1 MGHFD
6 SLSPKIRCKKKIPQ
20 NLTLSLFRHNSPLTG
35 RKKIINFKDLSLAKK
50 TIFLKCENPTLR
62 FSKF

>member
-50 TIFLKCENPTLR
+50 NYFFEM
-62 FSKF
+62 